1 MKGIHSIHL
10 LRCNRESCTRI
21 EDSVV
26 SESGLRIV
34 LADSKGEVDFALIR
48 TITVD
53 PESLVIGFL
62 YTSRVINNLTDIL
75 ELNFKNHL
83 ARVTL
88 SDDCRL
94 REKLGSLLPS
104 SRLVLGVCGPDE
116 GTIGSWQACDI
127 PPVESSISVFTST
140 ITHAIKELN
149 KAMPIFRTTGGTH
162 GAAISD
168 QKGNLLVIAEDVG
181 RHNAVDRAI
190 GCALKK
196 GVDFSASMLVC
207 SGRLT
212 ANLVLKAA
220 VARIPILASISA
232 AVSSG
237 IELAEV
243 AGITLIGFVRGS
255 HMNVYT
261 HQENIQPKTK

>member
-1 MKGIHSIHL
+1 MKGICSFDI

-26 SESGLRIV
+26 SESGLRII
-34 LADSKGEVDFALIR
+34 LTDSKGEVDFALIR

-62 YTSRVINNLTDIL
+62 YTSRFINSLTDIL
-75 ELNFKNHL
+75 GLDFQDHL

-88 SDDCRL
+88 SDDCGF

-104 SRLVLGVCGPDE
+104 TRLVLGVCGPDE
-116 GTIGSWQACDI
+116 GTMGSWRACDI
-127 PPVESSISVFTST
+127 PPVESSISVTTNT

-149 KAMPIFRTTGGTH
+149 KTMPIFRTTGGTH

-168 QKGNLLVIAEDVG
+168 QNGNLLVIAEDVG

-190 GCALKK
+190 GGALKK
-196 GVDFSASMLVC
+196 GVDFSNSMLVC
-207 SGRLT
+207 SGRLS
-212 ANLVLKAA
+212 ADLVLKAA
-220 VARIPILASISA
+220 VARLPILASISA

-243 AGITLIGFVRGS
+243 TGITLIGFVRGS
-255 HMNVYT
+255 RMNIYT
-261 HQENIQPKTK
+261 RPGRIQTKTK